1 MRKTQVIG
9 VLLIALLLVLG
20 ACAQASPPSTPDN
33 ALPLILDVLVSGI
46 TEASAVISWKTS
58 EPADSQVEYGKTTD
72 YDSSTLLNDHL
83 VTSHS
88 VSLSALQ
95 PNTTYHF
102 RVRSKDN
109 LGNKAEPADYIFT
122 TQVFFETPSDVPL
135 VKFPWY
141 QSLHENMKGSPIY
154 HGEFYMGVSSEEWRT
169 LILDGN
175 EIIVEIYYAL
185 FPTVEEATISFWQCR
200 ALFLTRCLVESLGEH
215 IVLED
220 PGIGDESYRLRM
232 DGVPSTTVFFRMGN
246 LRVFVNYNPYLIY
259 PPKHSLIKR
268 EVVWN
273 SLRAGAISRCVFND
287 AEIYARVVAR
297 GLSEPLSSH

>member
-1 MRKTQVIG
+1 MRKTQIIG
-9 VLLIALLLVLG
+9 VLLITPLLVLG
-20 ACAQASPPSTPDN
+20 ACAQASPPSTPEN
-33 ALPLILDVLVSGI
+33 TLPLISDVLVSGV
-46 TEASAVISWKTS
+46 TNASTLISWKTS
-58 EPADSQVEYGKTTD
+58 EPANSQVEYGKTTD
-72 YDSSTLLNDHL
+72 YGSSTSLNDHL

-88 VSLSALQ
+88 VSLNALQ

-109 LGNKAEPADYIFT
+109 LGNNAESADYTFT
-122 TQVFFETPSDVPL
+122 TQVFFETLLDIPL
-135 VKFPWY
+135 VEFPWY
-141 QSLHENMKGSPIY
+141 QSLWENMEGRPIY
-154 HGEFYMGVSSEEWRT
+154 HGEFYMRVSSEEGRT
-169 LILDGN
+169 LILNGN

-200 ALFLTRCLVESLGEH
+200 SLFLTRCLVESLGEH
-215 IVLED
+215 IVVED

-246 LRVFVNYNPYLIY
+246 LRVFVNYNPYLLY
-259 PPKHSLIKR
+259 PPKHSLIKG

-273 SLRAGAISRCVFND
+273 SLRAGCISRCVFDD

-297 GLSEPLSSH
+297 RLSE